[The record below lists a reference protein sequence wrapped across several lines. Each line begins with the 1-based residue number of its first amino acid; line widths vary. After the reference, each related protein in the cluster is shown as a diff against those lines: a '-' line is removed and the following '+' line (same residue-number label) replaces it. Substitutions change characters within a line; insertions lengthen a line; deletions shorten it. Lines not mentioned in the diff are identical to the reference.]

1 MNVLQVTEPKRTKYG
16 RVHGK
21 FQCKDCGHYW
31 IEKRR
36 DIEQLFEPLIGL
48 FQTSRVLSYLLISR
62 RPQTL
67 VENEIELSNKVI
79 MALLHSIIQRSV
91 VALNIPESP
100 NGIHEHHPLVY
111 HLEEELARMFA
122 LAGGVRCS
130 ELEKRLS
137 RLLRENPRKVEEI
150 VRELV
155 AKYYREKI
163 LKGPPDRFR
172 EARVKAEQ
180 IWATA

>member
-1 MNVLQVTEPKRTKYG
+1 M
-16 RVHGK
+16 
-21 FQCKDCGHYW
+21 
-31 IEKRR
+31 
-36 DIEQLFEPLIGL
+36 
-48 FQTSRVLSYLLISR
+48 
-62 RPQTL
+62 
-67 VENEIELSNKVI
+67 SNKVI

-172 EARVKAEQ
+172 EAREKAEQ